1 MKLISCK
8 EAKEKGLK
16 RYFTGKP
23 CKKAGHVCERQVY
36 DWKCVKCVREEQRVA
51 YENNPDKF
59 KESVESY
66 RNQPGVREKLR
77 LKDRERYS
85 KDPAMYRCESSLQRC
100 KRLKRVP
107 AWSETEEI
115 KEFYKNCP
123 EGYEV
128 DHIIPL
134 QGDLVSGLHVLA
146 NLQYLP
152 MLENRSKGNRY
163 NV

>member
-1 MKLISCK
+1 MKIISCK
-8 EAKEKGLK
+8 EAKAKGLK

-36 DWKCVKCVREEQRVA
+36 DWKCVKCVREEQRVS

-59 KESVESY
+59 KKSSASY
-66 RNQPGVREKLR
+66 RDQPGIREQLQ
-77 LKDRERYS
+77 LKGRERYA
-85 KDPAMYRCESSLQRC
+85 KNPAAYRCEGSIQRSR
-100 KRLKRVP
+100 RLKRIP
-107 AWSETEEI
+107 AWSEIEEI

-123 EGYEV
+123 NGYEV

-134 QGDLVSGLHVLA
+134 QGNLVSGLHVLA

-152 MLENRSKGNRY
+152 MSENRSKGNRY